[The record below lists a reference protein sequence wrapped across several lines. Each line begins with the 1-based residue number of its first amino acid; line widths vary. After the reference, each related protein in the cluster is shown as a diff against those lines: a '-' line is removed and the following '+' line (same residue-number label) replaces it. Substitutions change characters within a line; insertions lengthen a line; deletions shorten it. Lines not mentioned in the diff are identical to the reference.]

1 MSNYTE
7 ECLKNFVKMKAS
19 YHIQIRFEIYP
30 SEIQVYFYYNDE
42 NYFNV
47 NQSIKDLDNY
57 LRQCN
62 VHKLS
67 WNTYAQIGINNSTGP
82 NYSEICFK
90 RHFRHLTRL
99 DDNVLFCF

>member
-7 ECLKNFVKMKAS
+7 ECLKNFVKVKAS
-19 YHIQIRFEIYP
+19 YQVQIRFEIYP
-30 SEIQVYFYYNDE
+30 NEIQVYFYYNDE

-47 NQSIKDLDNY
+47 NESIKDLDNY
-57 LRQCN
+57 LRQYN

-67 WNTYAQIGINNSTGP
+67 WNTYAKIGINNSTGP

-90 RHFRHLTRL
+90 RYFKHLTRL
-99 DDNVLFCF
+99 DIQRR

>member
-19 YHIQIRFEIYP
+19 YQVQIRFEIYP
-30 SEIQVYFYYNDE
+30 NEIQVYFYYNDE

-47 NQSIKDLDNY
+47 NKSIKDLDNY
-57 LRQCN
+57 LRQYN
-62 VHKLS
+62 VHKY
-67 WNTYAQIGINNSTGP
+67 TYAQIGINNSTGP

-90 RHFRHLTRL
+90 RYFKHMTRL
-99 DDNVLFCF
+99 DIQRR